1 MDKQAEVEDLERKS
15 VEDHGLSSQLER
27 GVDEPANKNSEI
39 KEEWRNNDGVLETD
53 EKIRSFEEEEEVKII
68 EVLVTFSET
77 DKEILPAST
86 KIEAKVINI
95 ANNY

>member
-53 EKIRSFEEEEEVKII
+53 EKIRSFEEEEVKII
-68 EVLVTFSET
+68 EVLVNFSET

-86 KIEAKVINI
+86 KLEVKVINI

>member
-1 MDKQAEVEDLERKS
+1 MNKQAEVEDFERKS

-27 GVDEPANKNSEI
+27 SVDEPANKNSEI

-53 EKIRSFEEEEEVKII
+53 EKIRRFEEEEVKII
-68 EVLVTFSET
+68 EVLVNFSET

-86 KIEAKVINI
+86 KLEVKVINI

>member
-1 MDKQAEVEDLERKS
+1 MNKQAEVEDFERKS

-27 GVDEPANKNSEI
+27 SVDEPANKNSEI

-53 EKIRSFEEEEEVKII
+53 EKIRSFEEEEVKII
-68 EVLVTFSET
+68 EVLVNFSET

-86 KIEAKVINI
+86 KLEVKVINI

>member
-1 MDKQAEVEDLERKS
+1 MNKQAEVEDFERKS

-27 GVDEPANKNSEI
+27 SVDEPANKNSEI
-39 KEEWRNNDGVLETD
+39 KEEWRNNDGVSETD
-53 EKIRSFEEEEEVKII
+53 EKIRSFEEEEVKII
-68 EVLVTFSET
+68 EVLVNFSET

-86 KIEAKVINI
+86 KLEVKVINI

>member
-1 MDKQAEVEDLERKS
+1 MNKQAEVEDFERKS

-27 GVDEPANKNSEI
+27 SVDEPANKNSEI

-53 EKIRSFEEEEEVKII
+53 EKIRSFEEEEVKII
-68 EVLVTFSET
+68 EVLVNFSET

-86 KIEAKVINI
+86 KLEVNVINI

>member
-1 MDKQAEVEDLERKS
+1 MNKQAEVEDFERKS

-27 GVDEPANKNSEI
+27 SVDEPANKNSEI

-53 EKIRSFEEEEEVKII
+53 EKIRSFEEEEVKVI
-68 EVLVTFSET
+68 EVLVNFSET
-77 DKEILPAST
+77 YKEILPAST
-86 KIEAKVINI
+86 KLEAKVINI

>member
-1 MDKQAEVEDLERKS
+1 MNKQAEVEDFERKS

-27 GVDEPANKNSEI
+27 SVDEPANKNSEI
-39 KEEWRNNDGVLETD
+39 KEEWRNNGVLETD
-53 EKIRSFEEEEEVKII
+53 EKIRSFEEEEVKII
-68 EVLVTFSET
+68 EVLVNFSET

-86 KIEAKVINI
+86 KLEVKVINI